1 VQNAQQVKEEETGM
15 AKMYRTPLWQRLLNA
30 FVKSLNSVAVAVGP
44 FSLLTVQGR
53 TSGKS
58 HTLPVAPIERNGK
71 RWLVSPNGAVNWVH
85 NVRAAGMVTLTRGRL
100 HERLAVRE
108 LAPQESAPILKE
120 YVTRFSIVRS
130 SFEVTPQSDL
140 AAFVAEAPRHP
151 VFALRELATP
161 S

>member
-1 VQNAQQVKEEETGM
+1 MVKRS
-15 AKMYRTPLWQRLLNA
+15 RTPLWQRLLSA
-30 FVKSLNSVAVAVGP
+30 SVKSLNAVGVAVGP

-58 HTLPVAPIERNGK
+58 HTLPLAPIERNGK
-71 RWLVSPNGAVNWVH
+71 RWLVSPNGAVNWVR

-108 LAPQESAPILKE
+108 LAPQESAPLLKE

-151 VFALRELATP
+151 VFALEELARFSILAGETE
-161 S
+161 